1 MVDRVP
7 SDHPTVRTIRT
18 EVVRHG
24 GRRRRLELPPDATEV
39 LPEDGTIE
47 VRVDDHRRFAR
58 CRRVDDRSAIVGLY
72 ETHSGANGDTEGT
85 DGLRDWLDASERP
98 VGSSVLLDIVADG
111 TRIGLR
117 VPGQR
122 VVYESPQTR
131 DDSLADI
138 ARKFTENE

>member
-7 SDHPTVRTIRT
+7 SDHPSIRTVRT

-47 VRVDDHRRFAR
+47 VLVDDHRRFAR
-58 CRRVDDRSAIVGLY
+58 CRRVDDRLAIVGVY
-72 ETHSGANGDTEGT
+72 ETHSAASGDTEGT

-98 VGSSVLLDIVADG
+98 IGSSVLLDIIEEG
-111 TRIGLR
+111 TRVGLR

-122 VVYESPQTR
+122 VVYKSPQTR

-138 ARKFTENE
+138 ARKFSQNE